1 MRCYLQS
8 VSEYNRTRTFTY
20 EMAES
25 RLRKCSKMIETLR
38 PGNLLDIGC
47 STGTWSM
54 HWQARGWSACGIDI
68 DRYHIEA
75 ARERGI
81 DARFCDL
88 NSGKIPFPS
97 ESFDLV
103 FAGEVIEHLVDT
115 DGFLS
120 EVARCTKSG
129 GHVIVTTPNLA
140 SFENRLRLVL
150 GMYPAWLNYN
160 LQGSGHVRGYTLPV
174 LKRQMKVHGLKAVK
188 QTGNWVPFLPQHF
201 TDDIKFPLLSVTGG
215 WFPSLSMDIIV
226 LARKI

>member
-1 MRCYLQS
+1 MQS
-8 VSEYNRTRTFTY
+8 VSEYNKTKTFTY
-20 EMAES
+20 DMAES

-38 PGNLLDIGC
+38 PGKLLDIGC

-54 HWQARGWSACGIDI
+54 HWKERGWSASGIDI
-68 DRYHIEA
+68 DQKHVET
-75 ARERGI
+75 ARQNGI

-88 NSGKIPFPS
+88 NSAQIPFQS

-103 FAGEVIEHLVDT
+103 FAGEVIEHIVDT
-115 DGFLS
+115 DGFLA
-120 EVARCTKSG
+120 EVARCTKIG

-140 SFENRLRLVL
+140 SFENRLRLAL

-174 LKRQMKVHGLKAVK
+174 LESQMKSYGLQMVK
-188 QTGNWVPFLPQHF
+188 HAGNWVPFIPQHF
-201 TDDIKFPLLSVTGG
+201 TDDIKIPLLSLTGD

-226 LARKI
+226 MARKT